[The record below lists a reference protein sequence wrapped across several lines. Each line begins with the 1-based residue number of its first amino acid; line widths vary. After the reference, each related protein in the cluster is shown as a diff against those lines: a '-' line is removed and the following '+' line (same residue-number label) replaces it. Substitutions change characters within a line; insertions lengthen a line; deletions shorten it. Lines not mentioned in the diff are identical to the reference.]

1 MNQRYVLLRS
11 ARRLVS
17 DVFAAPSA
25 TALEMPM
32 PVSTETHELSRR
44 EVLDLAADRSVLAL
58 APSMPMSLTQ
68 PVKVAPTSSADL
80 DRPAWGVQAV
90 GADQSPFDGSDI
102 VVAVLDT
109 GIDPEHVAFHGVQ
122 LERRNFTSEPDDDL
136 HGHGTHC
143 AGTIFG
149 RDVDGVRIGVA
160 PGVRR
165 ALIGKVLGAGG
176 GTSDQIAR
184 AVTWAVESGAN
195 VVSMSLGIDFTA
207 YAQSLEHQEGLPE
220 AAAIS
225 RALEGYRQNVLLFER
240 LASYLKSLNRPVVI
254 VAAAGNSSDRDG
266 IRPYEVA
273 VAPPAVADGFISVA
287 AVGKRQGGLTVAG
300 FSNTGANVAAPGV
313 DVVSANRGGGLI
325 TMSGTSMATP
335 HVAGVAA
342 LWAQQLRKANVLN
355 KLNLEAR
362 LVGSGSLQG
371 FVPGVDVSDT
381 GVGMVRA
388 PR

>member
-1 MNQRYVLLRS
+1 M
-11 ARRLVS
+11 
-17 DVFAAPSA
+17 
-25 TALEMPM
+25 
-32 PVSTETHELSRR
+32 
-44 EVLDLAADRSVLAL
+44 
-58 APSMPMSLTQ
+58 
-68 PVKVAPTSSADL
+68 
-80 DRPAWGVQAV
+80 
-90 GADQSPFDGSDI
+90 GADQSRFDGNDI

-109 GIDPEHVAFHGVQ
+109 GIDPSHVAFQGVQ
-122 LERRNFTSEPDDDL
+122 LERRNFTSESDDDL

-149 RDVDGVRIGVA
+149 RDVNGVRIGVA

-165 ALIGKVLGAGG
+165 ALIGKVLGEGG
-176 GTSDQIAR
+176 GSSDRIAE
-184 AVTWAVESGAN
+184 AVQWAVNGGAN

-207 YAQSLEHQEGLPE
+207 YARSLEHEQGLPE
-220 AAAIS
+220 PAAIS

-240 LASYLKSLNRPVVI
+240 LALYLKSLNRPVVI
-254 VAAAGNSSDRDG
+254 VAAAGNASNRDR
-266 IRPYEVA
+266 PPFYEVA
-273 VAPPAVADGFISVA
+273 VAPPAVADGFISVG
-287 AVGKRQGGLTVAG
+287 AVGLSPGGFAVAG

-313 DVVSANRGGGLI
+313 DVVSAKPGGGLV

-342 LWAQQLRKANVLN
+342 LWAQQLRQANVLT

-362 LVGSGSLQG
+362 LVGSGSLHG
-371 FVPGVDVSDT
+371 FVPGVDVADT